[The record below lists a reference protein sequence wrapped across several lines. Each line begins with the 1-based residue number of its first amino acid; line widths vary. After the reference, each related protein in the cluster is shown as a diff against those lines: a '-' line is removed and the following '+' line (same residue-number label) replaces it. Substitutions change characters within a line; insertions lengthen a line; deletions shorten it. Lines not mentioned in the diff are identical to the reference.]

1 MVVTDTLFQTK
12 TTEKNIPFGA
22 AHTYIA
28 YIRDFPPRRGGGG
41 VKRVTDYLAANGSE
55 TKKRNHFSIHEFI
68 SSLATETLD
77 LLWL

>member
-1 MVVTDTLFQTK
+1 MVETNILFQTK

-28 YIRDFPPRRGGGG
+28 YIRDFPPPGGG

-68 SSLATETLD
+68 SSLATGTLD
-77 LLWL
+77 LI